1 MRRTC
6 VVAEIRDL
14 TRLMKTSNFSD
25 LEPSMPLLNP
35 RSYLFVPGNR
45 PDRFAKACAAGA
57 DAVVLDLEDSVA
69 VADKSKARAE
79 VAVWLAA
86 MRPVLVRVNTS
97 DSEWFRDDL
106 TLAKKP
112 GIAGVLLPKA
122 ERVEDIR
129 LVADTFGAGV
139 PILPQ
144 IETAQGFRNALALA
158 RAEQVQRLLFGS
170 IDFQLDLAMTA
181 EEDELLYFRS
191 QIVLDSRLAGI
202 QPPVDGV
209 TTDINSTE
217 RVRTD
222 TLRARRLGF
231 GGKMCI
237 HPKQVPVVNEGF
249 TPSPEEETWA
259 RKVVEASSAARGAA
273 ISVDGKMVDRPVL
286 ARAEVILAMVEQ
298 LRQR

>member
-1 MRRTC
+1 
-6 VVAEIRDL
+6 
-14 TRLMKTSNFSD
+14 
-25 LEPSMPLLNP
+25 MPLFNP

-45 PDRFAKACAAGA
+45 PERFAKACAAGA

-69 VADKSKARAE
+69 AGDKLKARAE
-79 VAVWLAA
+79 VGAWLTAGQ
-86 MRPVLVRVNTS
+86 PILVRVNTR
-97 DSEWFRDDL
+97 DSEWFHDDL
-106 TLAKKP
+106 SLGRMP

-129 LVADTFGAGV
+129 EVAEHFGSEA

-144 IETAQGFRNALALA
+144 IETARGFRNALELA
-158 RAEQVQRLLFGS
+158 GAEHVQRLLFGS
-170 IDFQLDLAMTA
+170 IDFQFDLGMTA
-181 EEDELLYFRS
+181 EEEELLHFRS

-217 RVRTD
+217 RVRAD

-237 HPKQVPVVNEGF
+237 HPKQVPVVNECF
-249 TPSPEEETWA
+249 TPTLEEEAWA
-259 RKVVEASSAARGAA
+259 RRVVDASAAARGAA
-273 ISVDGKMVDRPVL
+273 TSVDGKMVDRPVL
-286 ARAEVILAMVEQ
+286 ARAEVLLAMLAQ